1 MPPEGAFRRGGPM
14 DRPLEDFS
22 LIETLRY
29 EPDAGFIRLRLHLA
43 RLQRSARRLGFSTP
57 KSVLNKLEDAVAGAS
72 APLRVRLTLDR
83 EGQAAVT
90 TAAFTPLPADTVWR
104 VRIAATRL
112 DSADKLLRVKTTRR
126 FVYEAAR
133 AEYRPDEADEVLL
146 LNEKDEVCEGTITS
160 VFLEDGPDAL
170 RTPPISS
177 GLLAG
182 VLRTE
187 LICQRK
193 ARVGRIRPDDLQ
205 NRTLY
210 VGNSL
215 RGLIRAQLIWN

>member
-1 MPPEGAFRRGGPM
+1 M

-83 EGQAAVT
+83 EGKAAVT

>member
-1 MPPEGAFRRGGPM
+1 M
-14 DRPLEDFS
+14 DRPIEDFS

-29 EPDAGFIRLRLHLA
+29 EPETGFVRLRLHLA
-43 RLQRSARRLGFSTP
+43 RLQRSARRLGFSAP
-57 KSVLNKLEDAVAGAS
+57 RSALNKLEDAVAGAS

-83 EGQAAVT
+83 DGQVAVT
-90 TAAFTPLPADTVWR
+90 TALFSALPPDTVWR

-126 FVYEAAR
+126 SVYEAAR
-133 AEYRPDEADEVLL
+133 AEFRPDEADEVLL

-160 VFLEDGPDAL
+160 VFLDDGNGVL
-170 RTPPISS
+170 CTPPISS

-193 ARVGRIRPDDLQ
+193 ARVSRIRPDDLR
-205 NRTLY
+205 NHALY
-210 VGNSL
+210 IGNSL